1 MRKISGK
8 LLGTSM
14 LPVIGLVVGLGVG
27 QPAFAAGGGG
37 GGGGGGDSDG
47 PGTTSQSFVPKCKAG
62 FVRAPGSKFKCIPK
76 SEKNAVAKEGS
87 KKKKKSFFDFFKK
100 KSSSLDQDS
109 IFRQGRSFAYAG
121 DYEKAI
127 VVLTSAPDQGDPRIL
142 NMLGFSNRKS
152 GRMDVALGYYRKA
165 VATDPDFSLVR
176 EYLGEA
182 YIQLG
187 MMEKAREQLTQIERI
202 CGSRVCEEYG
212 QLASLIVKSQTK

>member
-1 MRKISGK
+1 MSALSGK
-8 LLGTSM
+8 LLGISM
-14 LPVIGLVVGLGVG
+14 LPVIGLVLGLGVG
-27 QPAFAAGGGG
+27 QPAYAAGGDGGSDSGGDGG
-37 GGGGGGDSDG
+37 GAA
-47 PGTTSQSFVPKCKAG
+47 SQSFVPKCKKG
-62 FVRAPGSKFKCIPK
+62 FVRAPGPKFKCIPK
-76 SEKNAVAKEGS
+76 PAKNAGA
-87 KKKKKSFFDFFKK
+87 KKKKGFFNFFKK

-109 IFRQGRSFAYAG
+109 IFKLGRGLAYAG

-127 VVLTSAPDQGDPRIL
+127 IVLAGAPDQGDPRIL

-152 GRMDVALGYYRKA
+152 GRMDVALGYYSKA
-165 VATDPDFSLVR
+165 VASDPDFSLVR

-212 QLASLIVKSQTK
+212 QLATLIVKSQTK

>member
-1 MRKISGK
+1 MRVISIK
-8 LLGTSM
+8 LLGISM
-14 LPVIGLVVGLGVG
+14 IPVIGLVIGLGVG
-27 QPAFAAGGGG
+27 QPAFAAGGDDDGG
-37 GGGGGGDSDG
+37 SS
-47 PGTTSQSFVPKCKAG
+47 TQTFKPKCKSG
-62 FVRAPGSKFKCIPK
+62 FVRAPNSKFKCIP
-76 SEKNAVAKEGS
+76 GS
-87 KKKKKSFFDFFKK
+87 KKNANAKDGGKKKKGFFNFFKK

-109 IFRQGRSFAYAG
+109 IFKQGRRLAYAG
-121 DYEKAI
+121 DYETAI
-127 VVLTSAPDQGDPRIL
+127 LVLASAPDQGDPRIL

-202 CGSRVCEEYG
+202 CGSRVCDEYG
-212 QLASLIVKSQTK
+212 QLASLIVENQTN